1 MYCEMNS
8 HKNKLR
14 EGKGAAPPP
23 SPSLPAYEIASLSC
37 RDNTEAKCSRIICEE
52 INRRI
57 KGGLSSVLPS
67 IYISLFSLSFR
78 VVLAWRAL
86 TTRNLRMC
94 PEKGCEC
101 DGEEGR
107 RSSVTVAVMLLNG
120 ALEIVLCLTLT
131 CLSPHLTH
139 HMCMRACKALL
150 TTGPIP
156 LV

>member
-1 MYCEMNS
+1 MQP
-8 HKNKLR
+8 L
-14 EGKGAAPPP
+14 PPP
-23 SPSLPAYEIASLSC
+23 LLYLLTKLPAFLAEITPKLNVHASFVRKL
-37 RDNTEAKCSRIICEE
+37 I
-52 INRRI
+52 RRI

-86 TTRNLRMC
+86 TTRNLRVC

-107 RSSVTVAVMLLNG
+107 RSSVTVAVVLLNG

-150 TTGPIP
+150 TTEPIP